1 MNKNRGSDWLICD
14 LQIQTILDDRYT
26 QLKDYFEDLKKA
38 DPTKWNDFTSK
49 VGGETNA
56 LKFDSKEYFNDTSV
70 PKKER
75 VTNYVRTTFAYLE
88 TYSPHLHLIGVTD
101 HNYYDDELLDGFY
114 NYSSKSKCKAIC
126 GVEINIGGVHLL
138 AFFNK
143 PPFEKGNFSEGIKTF
158 LSKIGIDNPKTNGVL
173 SLATKE
179 IRQVTDLIQK
189 EGGLYIFP
197 HCNSNNG
204 LFQERGKTDRTH
216 LSDIFNHKANIILQ
230 GNSKKSISAIQSYIQ
245 SNPTLFKSNSIYT
258 TASDGRCLKEF
269 GKPDEDGNY
278 QWIKAVPSFE
288 GLKQILFEPLTRT
301 AIQSGRP
308 EPKDD
313 FCIIDYV
320 QFQSDPIDKT
330 FTSSEIVLN
339 SNLNSII
346 GGKSSGKSLLLY
358 FIAKTI
364 DEKQT
369 LEKRAL
375 SATTESYNFDKSI
388 KDFNFKV
395 VWKDGVE
402 YLLKGSITAKNR
414 LITYIP
420 QMHINLLAEKN
431 GKAELNELVNSFL
444 KENTKYSTFIDDS
457 ELKIRETTL
466 KVENGLNDYYKK
478 KKEKEELEKKL
489 SGFGDKS
496 GLEKSIEQKKLDIQS
511 LTEKSEFAS
520 EEEKLFFESL
530 QTYSSTLQKRKERIL
545 NLEKSLVK
553 YNEFLSNKRQQLN
566 EEFTNASEEEIAGS
580 LFADLAAQGYWTKFT
595 NDDKNNIDKLL
606 ELSIENTQ
614 KKLTTIRRIFQ
625 LCLDLINQNEEALK
639 PLNEKSS
646 FINEIS
652 AKQKQIEEHQSI
664 IASIDR
670 VESVIKNLQ
679 QELTSTKE
687 TVFKNYQE
695 LFSIYSKIKDEVN
708 KPEYSKIY
716 PEEEVILTATL
727 SFNTEFF
734 NNNVLGQINKQG
746 YLSNWVRVDKGVFD
760 EYNSFVFN
768 EATHYKNIT
777 DFFESIDNLNES
789 DKRFN
794 SGKTKES
801 VNKELLKDYFT
812 INFNLKQKEEDILLM
827 SPGKKGIILLILILK
842 LSNAKHPILIDQPE
856 DNLDNRTIYNKLKEF
871 IKKRKAER
879 QIIMVTHN
887 ANLVVP
893 TDSENIIVANQSGQD
908 QGKDNSEFKFDYV
921 NGGLEE
927 SFKTTGHD
935 ILRQMGI
942 REHVCDILEGGEE
955 AFKNRENKYGLKRK
969 R

>member
-26 QLKDYFEDLKKA
+26 QLKDYFEELKKT
-38 DPTKWNDFTSK
+38 DPTKWNEFTSK

-56 LKFDSKEYFNDTSV
+56 LKFDSKEYFNDTNV
-70 PKKER
+70 LKKER

-88 TYSPHLHLIGVTD
+88 TYSPHLQLIGVTD

-126 GVEINIGGVHLL
+126 GVELNIGGVHLL
-138 AFFNK
+138 VFFKK
-143 PPFEKGNFSEGIKTF
+143 PPFEKSNFSEGIKTF

-173 SLATKE
+173 TLATKE
-179 IRQVTDLIQK
+179 IRQVAELIQK

-216 LSDIFNHKANIILQ
+216 LSDIFNNKTNIILQ
-230 GNSKKSISAIQSYIQ
+230 ANSKKSIAATQSYIE
-245 SNPTLFKSNSIYT
+245 SNTALFKSNSIYT
-258 TASDGRCLKEF
+258 IASDGRCLKEF
-269 GKPDEDGNY
+269 GKPDEDGNF

-320 QFQSDPIDKT
+320 QFQSDPVDKT
-330 FTSSEIVLN
+330 FTPNEIILN

-358 FIAKTI
+358 FISKTI
-364 DEKQT
+364 GEKQT
-369 LEKRAL
+369 QEKRAL
-375 SATTESYNFDKSI
+375 SVTTESYNFEKSI

-402 YLLKGSITAKNR
+402 YLLKGATSTKNR

-444 KENTKYSTFIDDS
+444 KENTKYNTFIEEA
-457 ELKIRETTL
+457 ELKIREASL
-466 KVENGLNDYYKK
+466 KVENGLNDYYTK
-478 KKEKEELEKKL
+478 KKEKEDQEKKL
-489 SGFGDKS
+489 TGFGDKN
-496 GLEKSIEQKKLDIQS
+496 GLEKSIEQKRLEIQT
-511 LTEKSEFAS
+511 LTEKSEFAD
-520 EEEKLFFESL
+520 EEEKLFFQSL
-530 QTYSSTLQKRKERIL
+530 QTYSSILLKRKERIL
-545 NLEKSLVK
+545 SFEKTLAK
-553 YNEFLSNKRQQLN
+553 YNDFLSKKREQLSDDFKN
-566 EEFTNASEEEIAGS
+566 IIEEENAGN
-580 LFADLAAQGYWTKFT
+580 LFNDLVAQSYWTSFA
-595 NDDKNNIDKLL
+595 NEDKKNIDEQL
-606 ELSIENTQ
+606 ELSIGKVQNKINVIGRVLQ
-614 KKLTTIRRIFQ
+614 V
-625 LCLDLINQNEEALK
+625 CLELIKRNEEALK
-639 PLNEKSS
+639 PLNEKSV
-646 FINEIS
+646 FLNEIS
-652 AKQKQIEEHQSI
+652 NKQKQIEEHQGI
-664 IASIDR
+664 IASINR
-670 VESVIKNLQ
+670 VDSVIKNLQ
-679 QELTSTKE
+679 QELITAKE

-695 LFSIYSKIKDEVN
+695 VLSLYSKIKDEVN

-716 PEEEVILTATL
+716 PEEEVVLTASL

-746 YLSNWVRVDKGVFD
+746 YLSNWVKVEKGVFD
-760 EYNSFVFN
+760 ETNSFVFN
-768 EATHYKNIT
+768 ETNHFKNVS
-777 DFFESIDNLNES
+777 DFFDSIDNISES

-794 SGKTKES
+794 SGKSKES
-801 VNKELLKDYFT
+801 VNKELLKDYFD
-812 INFNLKQKEEDILLM
+812 INFNLKQKDEDILLM

-871 IKKRKAER
+871 IKKRKSER

-908 QGKDNSEFKFDYV
+908 QGNDNSEFKFDYI

-927 SFKTTGHD
+927 SFKVTGQD

>member
-26 QLKDYFEDLKKA
+26 QLKDYFEDLKEI
-38 DPTKWNDFTSK
+38 DPTKWNEFTSK

-56 LKFDSKEYFNDTSV
+56 LKFDSNEYFNDRTV
-70 PKKER
+70 LKKDR

-88 TYSPHLHLIGVTD
+88 TYSPHLQLIGVTD

-126 GVEINIGGVHLL
+126 GVELNIGGVHLL
-138 AFFNK
+138 VFFKK
-143 PPFEKGNFSEGIKTF
+143 PPFEKSNFSEGIKTF

-173 SLATKE
+173 TLATKE
-179 IRQVTDLIQK
+179 IRQVAELIQK

-216 LSDIFNHKANIILQ
+216 LSDIFNNKTNIILQ
-230 GNSKKSISAIQSYIQ
+230 ANSKKGIAATQSYIE
-245 SNPTLFKSNSIYT
+245 SNTVLFKSNSIYT
-258 TASDGRCLKEF
+258 IASDGRCLKEF

-320 QFQSDPIDKT
+320 QFQSDPVDKT
-330 FTSSEIVLN
+330 FTPNEIILN

-358 FIAKTI
+358 FISKTI

-369 LEKRAL
+369 QEKRAL
-375 SATTESYNFDKSI
+375 SVTTESYNFEKSI

-402 YLLKGSITAKNR
+402 YLLKGATSAKNR

-444 KENTKYSTFIDDS
+444 KENTKYNTFIEEA
-457 ELKIRETTL
+457 ELKIREASL
-466 KVENGLNDYYKK
+466 KVENGLNDYYTK
-478 KKEKEELEKKL
+478 KKEKEEQEKKL
-489 SGFGDKS
+489 TGFGDKN
-496 GLEKSIEQKKLDIQS
+496 GLEKSIEQKRLEIQT
-511 LTEKSEFAS
+511 LTEKSEFAN

-530 QTYSSTLQKRKERIL
+530 QTYSSILLKRKERIL
-545 NLEKSLVK
+545 SFEKALVK
-553 YNEFLSNKRQQLN
+553 YNDFLSKKREQLSDDFKN
-566 EEFTNASEEEIAGS
+566 IIEEENAGN
-580 LFADLAAQGYWTKFT
+580 LFNDLVAQSYWTSFA
-595 NDDKNNIDKLL
+595 NDDKKNIDEQL
-606 ELSIENTQ
+606 ELSIGKVQ
-614 KKLTTIRRIFQ
+614 KKINVIGRVLQ
-625 LCLDLINQNEEALK
+625 VCLELIKQNEEALK
-639 PLNEKSS
+639 PLNEKSV
-646 FINEIS
+646 FLNEIS
-652 AKQKQIEEHQSI
+652 NKQKQIEEHQGI
-664 IASIDR
+664 IASINR
-670 VESVIKNLQ
+670 VDSVIKNLQ
-679 QELTSTKE
+679 QELITAKE

-695 LFSIYSKIKDEVN
+695 VLSLYSKIKDEVN

-716 PEEEVILTATL
+716 PEEEVVLTASL

-746 YLSNWVRVDKGVFD
+746 YLSNWVKVEKGVFD
-760 EYNSFVFN
+760 ENNSFVFN
-768 EATHYKNIT
+768 ETNHFKNVS
-777 DFFESIDNLNES
+777 DFFDSIDNISES

-794 SGKTKES
+794 SGKSKES
-801 VNKELLKDYFT
+801 VNKELLKDYFD
-812 INFNLKQKEEDILLM
+812 INFNLKQKDEDILLM

-842 LSNAKHPILIDQPE
+842 LSNARHPILIDQPE

-871 IKKRKAER
+871 IKKRKSER

-908 QGKDNSEFKFDYV
+908 QGNDNSEFKFDYI

-927 SFKTTGHD
+927 SFKVTGQD